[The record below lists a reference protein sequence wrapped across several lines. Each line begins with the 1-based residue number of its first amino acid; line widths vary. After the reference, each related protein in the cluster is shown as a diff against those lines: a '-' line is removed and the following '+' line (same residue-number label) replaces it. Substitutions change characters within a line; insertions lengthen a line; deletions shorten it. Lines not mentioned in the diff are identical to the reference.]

1 MTDANGQFVKGLTAR
16 DFTVL
21 ENGVPQELA
30 AFIEADFPAAVA
42 LAIDRS
48 VSMKG
53 TPLTVA
59 RTAGRVF
66 VSSLRPEDRVG
77 LIGIGSQVELLAP
90 IETDRARISA
100 ALAALDPWG
109 TTSLHDAIVQSIDL
123 LAGETRRRALVLL
136 SDGVDRY
143 SKASEVDVLNHARR
157 HDVLIYPIAV
167 GRTRPRLFSELATIT
182 GGRSFHLREVKELQS
197 TLQSIA
203 EELRHQYLLGYT
215 PEGGAAKPGEWRS
228 ITVRVNRPGAE
239 VRARS
244 GYLVPNGV
252 IKDGACFAL
261 ACSHEALK
269 MGVDIRHAAYAG
281 QRQP

>member
-1 MTDANGQFVKGLTAR
+1 MEGLTAA

-21 ENGVPQELA
+21 ENGTPQSLS

-90 IETDRARISA
+90 IETNRTRISA
-100 ALAALDPWG
+100 ALDALDPWG
-109 TTSLHDAIVQSIDL
+109 TTSLHDAIIQSMDL
-123 LAGETRRRALVLL
+123 LATETRRRALVLL
-136 SDGVDRY
+136 SDGADRY
-143 SKASEVDVLNHARR
+143 STAGEADVLDHARR
-157 HDVLIYPIAV
+157 HDVLVYPIAL
-167 GRTRPRLFSELATIT
+167 GRTRPRLFSELASLS
-182 GGRSFHLREVKELQS
+182 GGRSFHLRDARDLQP
-197 TLQSIA
+197 TLQAIA

-215 PEGGAAKPGEWRS
+215 PKGPAATPGEWRS
-228 ITVRVNRPGAE
+228 ITVRVNRPGVR
-239 VRARS
+239 VRARG

-252 IKDGACFAL
+252 
-261 ACSHEALK
+261 
-269 MGVDIRHAAYAG
+269 
-281 QRQP
+281 